1 MDKGFPKGG
10 GSDVWE
16 KFPNN
21 PVFFLIAYLTIERLP
36 FSEQRHTAQRWP
48 GADQGDVLYFSDLPA
63 KVSVVNVLVKVN
75 QTEKL
80 TTLVSPVFE
89 FYKIAWSVVE
99 LGTICGHKTTLRT

>member
-1 MDKGFPKGG
+1 M
-10 GSDVWE
+10 
-16 KFPNN
+16 
-21 PVFFLIAYLTIERLP
+21 
-36 FSEQRHTAQRWP
+36 
-48 GADQGDVLYFSDLPA
+48 LYFSDLLA